1 MVDLNLFN
9 QKLIEFETELANF
22 KVLRYDEIPD
32 IDLYMDQTI
41 IFLNKRLKILF
52 KNEESVVT
60 PSMINNYV
68 KAGIIPSPI
77 GKKYS
82 KKHLAYIICVCFFKQ
97 ILSMNEIKC
106 LIEQSKIIKGEEFSY
121 NFFCE
126 HIENSFNNCCKLI
139 KSKTSESFKVTAE
152 NATLFYSCKAI
163 ANKLYAEK
171 SISILQSLIN
181 EEKMKD
187 IKKEVEKIKI
197 D

>member
-1 MVDLNLFN
+1 MIDLE
-9 QKLIEFETELANF
+9 KLNSELIIFENELVSY
-22 KVLRYDEIPD
+22 KMLRYDEIPD

-41 IFLNKRLKILF
+41 IFLNKRLKILI
-52 KNEESVVT
+52 KGDEPVIT

-68 KAGIIPSPI
+68 KAGIIPAPI

-97 ILSMNEIKC
+97 ILSMSEIKN
-106 LIEQSKIIKGEEFSY
+106 LIEHQKILSGEEFSY

-126 HIENSFNNCCKLI
+126 SIEDSFKNCCRLVNVKKSDKSNI
-139 KSKTSESFKVTAE
+139 KINDF
-152 NATLFYSCKAI
+152 TLYYACKAI

-171 SISILQSLIN
+171 TIYIQQNLIN
-181 EEKMKD
+181 E
-187 IKKEVEKIKI
+187 IKIEEIIKEVEKIKV